1 MTTFQ
6 TALSGVFVRTSCAWA
21 AVALCATLAACGDQG
36 AEKAAAQPAAQQ
48 GAVSAGAATP
58 ALDLTDGQLQGI
70 KVGAVGEMEFDDVK
84 STVGNIDF
92 NQNLNVQV
100 FSNYQGKITRIF
112 VDVGDKVAAGKPL
125 YEIES
130 PDLMTAAQNL
140 IGTSATFDV
149 TNAALERAKVLYAAQ
164 GMAQKDYEQAI
175 SDQKTAEAA
184 YSAARKAVRVFGKS
198 DKDIDAMIRSHKV
211 DSDLVVLS
219 PVAGTVTART
229 AQPGLLVQPGNAP
242 APVSVAQVTSKWMMA
257 YVPENDAPA
266 FKTGLPVK
274 VAVDAY
280 PGKTFVG
287 QIVVSGENVD
297 PNTHRRMVRAEIKD
311 PHDDLLP
318 GMLTTFEAR
327 VGASMHSVA
336 VPMNGAVR
344 EGDGT
349 MNAWVTTDKH
359 HFVQRQIT
367 LGKDQ
372 NGYHQV
378 LNGLKPGELI
388 AVDGAVLLSNMFKA
402 GNST

>member
-1 MTTFQ
+1 
-6 TALSGVFVRTSCAWA
+6 
-21 AVALCATLAACGDQG
+21 
-36 AEKAAAQPAAQQ
+36 
-48 GAVSAGAATP
+48 
-58 ALDLTDGQLQGI
+58 
-70 KVGAVGEMEFDDVK
+70 K